1 MIQNFKKILNF
12 YYKTNKI
19 HIEYDKNKYYDI
31 TKKVRNMT
39 VLDDKEL
46 LFIKTLPNEQI
57 NELFTIYNSCF
68 ILINEIY
75 KP

>member
-39 VLDDKEL
+39 VLDDGEL